1 VAQIKTV
8 TSEALQAEL
17 RRLLPSQQGFGED
30 LEALNVIIPI
40 IDLTNA
46 AEGSAVGE
54 NLQTAI
60 NFGGATTFD
69 VTNTTTTVVSTT
81 GFFRIIGNV
90 TGVRSSAN
98 NTASININD
107 TSSTKEV
114 YAVYIDGG
122 SSGGGNPI
130 SVNVDFVVFLRS
142 TDTLEVQTNAAEIR
156 FKGSTRQIADINGNL
171 VNPVGFNPQ

>member
-1 VAQIKTV
+1 MAQVTTV

-30 LEALNVIIPI
+30 LQASNVILPI
-40 IDLTNA
+40 IDLTSA
-46 AEGSAVGE
+46 AEGSSVGQ

-69 VTNTTTTVVSTT
+69 VSDTRTTVVNTS

-90 TGVRSSAN
+90 TAVRSSQN
-98 NTASININD
+98 NTASINIFD
-107 TSSTKEV
+107 SATRKEV
-114 YAVYIDGG
+114 YALYLDGG
-122 SSGGGNPI
+122 SGGGSPV

-142 TDTLEVQTNAAEIR
+142 NDSLEVDTNNQEIR
-156 FKGSTRQIADINGNL
+156 FRGSTRQIADINGRL